1 MNRRS
6 TKLSAV
12 FPPVGQRIVRSVTA
26 VALSFLVYLAR
37 GSRGIPFYTALAVLQ
52 CIQPYQEST
61 IQTAKKRATGTF
73 VGAFWGL
80 VLILLEKYVAGGSIR
95 YEIIWYLIIAFFTGV
110 VLYSTV
116 VLRCKNTAYFSCVV
130 YLSVVVLHISDENP
144 FLFVWNRV
152 ADTLIGV
159 GLAILVNAV
168 HLPRKKNRDILYI
181 SGIDDTIINTNSTLS
196 PYSKIELN
204 RMIADGMKFTVSTR
218 RTPASVRE
226 AMDGVHL
233 QYPVIAMDGA
243 VLYDMKESAYLMKYQ
258 MTPEEVRRV
267 TGFLTD
273 HGLRVFTN
281 TVRDDLLVI
290 YYGELVNDAEKGI
303 YHTRKRSPYRNYV
316 HAQEQVVDDVVYLL
330 AIAEKEKTEEVYRE
344 LTEQSWAGQYR
355 LVKEDSVNYPG
366 YAYIKIYCK
375 WATRAHM
382 LENLKAYIEYENTV
396 TFGSIPGVY
405 DVYIEDT
412 EKDQMV
418 RQLKKLYQPIWH
430 PGKVSNT

>member
-6 TKLSAV
+6 TKLSAI

-26 VALSFLVYLAR
+26 VALSFLVYLVR

-61 IQTAKKRATGTF
+61 IQMAKKRATGTL

-95 YEIIWYLIIAFFTGV
+95 YETIWYLLIAFFTGV

-258 MTPEEVRRV
+258 MTPEEVRRI
-267 TGFLTD
+267 TEFLAD
-273 HGLRVFTN
+273 HGLGVFTN

-290 YYGELVNDAEKGI
+290 YYGELINDAEKGI
-303 YHTRKRSPYRNYV
+303 YYTRKHSPYRNYV
-316 HAQEQVVDDVVYLL
+316 HVQEQVIDDVVYLL
-330 AIAEKEKTEEVYRE
+330 AIAEKEKTEEVYQE

-366 YAYIKIYCK
+366 YAYMKIYCK
-375 WATRAHM
+375 WATRTHM

-405 DVYIEDT
+405 DVYIKDT

-430 PGKVSNT
+430 LGKVSNT

>member
-6 TKLSAV
+6 TKLSAI

-61 IQTAKKRATGTF
+61 IQMAKKRATGTL

-95 YEIIWYLIIAFFTGV
+95 YETIWYLLIAFFTGV

-152 ADTLIGV
+152 ADTLIEV

-258 MTPEEVRRV
+258 MTPEEVRRI
-267 TGFLTD
+267 TEFLAD
-273 HGLRVFTN
+273 HGLGVFTN
-281 TVRDDLLVI
+281 TMRDDLLVI
-290 YYGELVNDAEKGI
+290 YYGELINDAEKGI
-303 YHTRKRSPYRNYV
+303 YYTRKHSPYRNYV
-316 HAQEQVVDDVVYLL
+316 HVQEQVIDDVVYLL
-330 AIAEKEKTEEVYRE
+330 AIAEKEKTEEVYQE
-344 LTEQSWAGQYR
+344 LTEQS
-355 LVKEDSVNYPG
+355 
-366 YAYIKIYCK
+366 
-375 WATRAHM
+375 
-382 LENLKAYIEYENTV
+382 
-396 TFGSIPGVY
+396 
-405 DVYIEDT
+405 
-412 EKDQMV
+412 
-418 RQLKKLYQPIWH
+418 
-430 PGKVSNT
+430 